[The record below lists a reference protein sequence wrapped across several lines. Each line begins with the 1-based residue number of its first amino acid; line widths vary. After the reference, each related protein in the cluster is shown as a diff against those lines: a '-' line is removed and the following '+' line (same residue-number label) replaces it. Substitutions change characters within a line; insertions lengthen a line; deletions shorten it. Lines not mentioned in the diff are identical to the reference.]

1 LRLPYPKP
9 FAEKIF
15 SNIEKKTLYLKL
27 TPGFKMQLLKTE
39 YTYQIKEIIMKN
51 RYKTQIITIKRYIKN
66 ILGKILE
73 TYNNTMF
80 FK

>member
-1 LRLPYPKP
+1 
-9 FAEKIF
+9 
-15 SNIEKKTLYLKL
+15 
-27 TPGFKMQLLKTE
+27 MQLLKTE
-39 YTYQIKEIIMKN
+39 YTYQIKEIIMRN